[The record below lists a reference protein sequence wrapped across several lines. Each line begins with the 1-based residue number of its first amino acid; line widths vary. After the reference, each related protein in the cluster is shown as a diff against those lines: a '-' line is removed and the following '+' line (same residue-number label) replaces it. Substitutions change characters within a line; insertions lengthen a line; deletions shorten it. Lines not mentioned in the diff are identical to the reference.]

1 MKKYISIIAV
11 SFALLL
17 GATSCQ
23 FNGGSDYDPNR
34 ANRMLWHRVWSA
46 IHEQYGIVEVV
57 AQLND
62 TLCGVVY
69 NNSPYPPCNI
79 SEEGGIYTFTY
90 GESNTYYKIKTDG
103 KLLSEGGEWMLYIR
117 YGTYMNWAKMANIK
131 GIVGE
136 SNKFEVA
143 SDNSET
149 GAYEYCN
156 LSQST
161 VEYLYDAAEGK
172 ILYTFA
178 TFNGRSTDRDYTNTE
193 AQYMIEYEAVEPL
206 VLRSGELLSGEI
218 DILYQDFVEHTER
231 TVTVRIVNKI
241 ITFAEPKKI

>member
-11 SFALLL
+11 SFALLV

-46 IHEQYGIVEVV
+46 IHEQYGLIEVV

-69 NNSPYPPCNI
+69 NHSPYPPCNI

-90 GESNTYYKIKTDG
+90 GESNTYHKIKTDG
-103 KLLSEGGEWMLYIR
+103 KLLSEGGEWILYIR
-117 YGTYMNWAKMANIK
+117 YGTYMNWAKMASIK
-131 GIVGE
+131 GVVGAN
-136 SNKFEVA
+136 NKFEIS

-149 GAYEYCN
+149 GVSQYHN
-156 LSQST
+156 LTQST
-161 VEYLYDAAEGK
+161 IEYLYDAAEEK
-172 ILYTFA
+172 IYYTFA
-178 TFNGRSTDRDYTNTE
+178 TFNGRSTDRDYTNVE
-193 AQYMIEYEAVEPL
+193 AQYMIEYNAVEPL
-206 VLRSGELLSGEI
+206 LLRGGELHSGEV
-218 DILYQDFVEHTER
+218 DILYQDFVENTER
-231 TVTVRIVNKI
+231 TVTVCIDDNI
-241 ITFAEPKKI
+241 ITFAR